1 MIKMKKYLEF
11 LRSSGGNIAVT
22 FALMVLPLTGF
33 MGLALDYA
41 NMSRDASELHNA
53 ADAAALFAARRYEV
67 DGVLPDKGEVVD
79 FLASNTKLAAVE
91 LTRYEKK
98 TDAESGPE
106 SVEIEAKTQYDP
118 FLMQLVDAGAQT
130 IQVFSASQIGSGIAL
145 EVVMALDTTYSMI
158 ADGKIDGLKKAATNF
173 TNVMFDAADG
183 RTSVKVGMVPFDQYV
198 NMPAKYRKEPWMDVP
213 DDTAKQF
220 SRPGCRSVS
229 VIIGYDTCYPKAYV
243 TDGVTVIKD
252 YCPPIWGEQ
261 QVCTPYTYTVYS
273 TWYGCVGTRGTLQNM
288 LTLSDDMP
296 SDASGLEKARFPGI
310 MQVLCSRPL
319 EPLTT
324 DRAAI
329 LKGIDQLWPRNN
341 TYIADGVMWA
351 QRVLSPQPPF
361 TEGEDIATS
370 KKPVRKVIVLMTD
383 GENFQSPRLDIS
395 PDHLGTDVAR
405 ANDWTAKA
413 CEFAKTQGTEI
424 YTVTFGNEITATAKQ
439 IMRNCASTAQHFFDA
454 NNSGALDKA
463 FQDIATNIRALRLT
477 H

>member
-1 MIKMKKYLEF
+1 M
-11 LRSSGGNIAVT
+11 T

-41 NMSRDASELHNA
+41 AMSRDTSELHNA

-67 DGVLPDKGEVVD
+67 DGALPDQGEVKQ
-79 FLASNTKLAAVE
+79 FLLANTKLAAVE
-91 LTRYEKK
+91 VTRYEKT
-98 TDAESGPE
+98 TDPQTGAEA
-106 SVEIEAKTQYDP
+106 VEIEAQSNYDP
-118 FLMQLVDAGAQT
+118 LLMHLVNAGTQT
-130 IQVFSASQIGSGIAL
+130 LKVFSASQIGSGIAL

-183 RTSVKVGMVPFDQYV
+183 RTSVKVGLVPFDQYV

-213 DDTAKQF
+213 DDTAKQY
-220 SRPGCRSVS
+220 SLPGCRSVS
-229 VIIGYDTCYPKAYV
+229 VVIGYDTCYPKAYV

-252 YCPPIWGEQ
+252 YCPPIWGQ
-261 QVCTPYTYTVYS
+261 TQVCTPYNYTVYR

-296 SDASGLEKARFPGI
+296 SDPSGLEKARFPGV
-310 MQVLCSRPL
+310 MQVLCARPL
-319 EPLTT
+319 QPLTT

-329 LKGIDQLWPRNN
+329 LNGIDVLMPRNN

-405 ANDWTAKA
+405 ANDWTEKA
-413 CEFAKTQGTEI
+413 CAFAKTQGTEI
-424 YTVTFGNEITATAKQ
+424 YTVTFGSAVTPTARQ
-439 IMRNCASTAQHFFDA
+439 IMRKCASTAQHFFDA